1 MAVDYLGQRVR
12 GGGLD
17 CRLNPVLLVR
27 AELWKLGALAG
38 PSGRDEAGEDGSLRT
53 GGCDGHDVRQDALK
67 PRHFP
72 IRACREHPL
81 HIDAEHSAC
90 LAGARSG
97 SSLTRVYSR
106 IPLIGAVLPPWPRLS
121 VLPSATK
128 TPPFLAK
135 FAVRLH
141 YETSGPSDRTRR
153 RSLDTHRF
161 YSSSHVPRL
170 SRPNVTYAKSEEAEP
185 FPHVGKGNASE
196 RDASLA
202 ALLKFRLVRWLRSTK
217 SRQGFS
223 AASDFW
229 GIGRPAK

>member
-121 VLPSATK
+121 VLPSATRNS
-128 TPPFLAK
+128 AISCQ
-135 FAVRLH
+135 V
-141 YETSGPSDRTRR
+141 R
-153 RSLDTHRF
+153 RSASLRDVRAIRSHSAAFAR
-161 YSSSHVPRL
+161 YSSILLIVPR
-170 SRPNVTYAKSEEAEP
+170 PQ
-185 FPHVGKGNASE
+185 
-196 RDASLA
+196 
-202 ALLKFRLVRWLRSTK
+202 TK
-217 SRQGFS
+217 SSKRHIRQ
-223 AASDFW
+223 
-229 GIGRPAK
+229 I